1 MVAGSGS
8 ADAWRSLN
16 RDPRLAEIRKIQV
29 RPVALGED
37 KSTAAVSPTLE
48 YREIVPFIFYELG
61 FGVKNVERF

>member
-1 MVAGSGS
+1 M
-8 ADAWRSLN
+8 
-16 RDPRLAEIRKIQV
+16 
-29 RPVALGED
+29 GED